1 MARGPA
7 PKNASPPA
15 STGSTLGPSTR
26 VRGRIQGEGD
36 LRVEGQV
43 EGEVDVTGDLVL
55 EDGASIEGNVSAQA
69 VTLGGRLVGDVNAR
83 GAVIVTASAK
93 VQGNLGGTEVS
104 LDEGASFVGRIEAD
118 FDLPEGLVARN

>member
-7 PKNASPPA
+7 PKHAPP
-15 STGSTLGPSTR
+15 SSGSTLGASTR

-43 EGEVDVTGDLVL
+43 EGDVNMTGDLVL
-55 EDGASIEGNVSAQA
+55 EDGAVIEGNVSAAA
-69 VTLGGRLVGDVNAR
+69 VTLGGRLVGDVAAR
-83 GAVIVTASAK
+83 GAVVVTASAK
-93 VQGNLGGTEVS
+93 VTGNLGGTEVS

-118 FDLPEGLVARN
+118 FDLPEGLVPRQ